1 MSFFNSNY
9 KTPAWLTKKLARRQV
24 LKAAAGATAI
34 AAAPK
39 LVLAQSSK
47 IQLEQALKTDPW
59 LSLQAVLEQLLPE
72 SDTGPGAK
80 SLNATAYL
88 FNVVNEQPIEPEEKS
103 FIFKGIGWLNGF
115 AQSQLKKNFVEL
127 TFDEKEQILKGISKS
142 RAGHN
147 WLNTL
152 ITYLYE
158 AMLTPPSYGGNP
170 DGIGWQWLDHQGGFP
185 LPPKGKRFYEL
196 PGVYKISVK
205 NVTVEEKRKA

>member
-1 MSFFNSNY
+1 MSFFNSDY

-24 LKAAAGATAI
+24 LKASAGATAI

-39 LVLAQSSK
+39 LVLAQSSI

-127 TFDEKEQILKGISKS
+127 TFDEKEKILKGISKS